1 MPKEIRELKAILLK
15 AGFGYTPGKSSH
27 SKWQHSLLNRPIII
41 ARKDGDTDRTTY
53 EEAAKKGQ
61 ELIESLFIWY
71 QEEGKEMPQPK
82 TLQTV

>member
-1 MPKEIRELKAILLK
+1 LIPDFPELNQPS
-15 AGFGYTPGKSSH
+15 T
-27 SKWQHSLLNRPIII
+27 
-41 ARKDGDTDRTTY
+41 DGATY

-82 TLQTV
+82 TIQTV

>member
-1 MPKEIRELKAILLK
+1 MSISKYQMLIQWSDEDHCYVVSMPDFHELNQPC
-15 AGFGYTPGKSSH
+15 T
-27 SKWQHSLLNRPIII
+27 
-41 ARKDGDTDRTTY
+41 DGATY

>member
-1 MPKEIRELKAILLK
+1 MRMSKYQMLIQWSDEDNCYVVSIPDFPELNQPCA
-15 AGFGYTPGKSSH
+15 
-27 SKWQHSLLNRPIII
+27 
-41 ARKDGDTDRTTY
+41 DGATY

-82 TLQTV
+82 MLQTL